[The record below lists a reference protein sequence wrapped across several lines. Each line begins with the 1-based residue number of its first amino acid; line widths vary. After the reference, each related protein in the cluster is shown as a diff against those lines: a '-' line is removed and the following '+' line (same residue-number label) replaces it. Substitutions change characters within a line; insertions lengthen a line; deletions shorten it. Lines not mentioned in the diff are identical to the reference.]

1 MCENAWYHTD
11 EFIINVPTFTLHLL
25 GMKFFS
31 YQGLNYPFV
40 RRPLKLKPRENPQS
54 LKLHPSMQ
62 YAPN

>member
-1 MCENAWYHTD
+1 MCINIHTTFAWN
-11 EFIINVPTFTLHLL
+11 EV
-25 GMKFFS
+25 FFS